1 MADISVFSRP
11 HTPEML
17 ELPLLGI
24 GERFSTLRIVNP
36 EADCAILRSMER
48 YGQITPVVVSKVVGN
63 EYQLLDGFKRLR
75 GARALTMETL
85 KARVMCLNIR
95 AGKAALMQLNWV
107 GKSINSME
115 EALVVHSLFHED
127 SLSQVEIATLLG
139 RHKSWVCRRVAL
151 IDRLCD
157 EGRDQIKLGL
167 LPISMGRELI
177 KLPRGNQDALLE
189 AIRKHHLSYR
199 ETKKLVEELQARPE
213 REHQTILQKPWEVLG
228 QQDHLDTTASNF
240 FSPLVRTI
248 HRKLLVMER
257 QCLSASF
264 TVQSTEFGQFEE
276 DEERFLRQCCEQA
289 VRTLDHTGK
298 ELQRT
303 VQPDQGAGQ

>member
-1 MADISVFSRP
+1 MADISLSIRTQP
-11 HTPEML
+11 NEII
-17 ELPLLGI
+17 ELPLTGI
-24 GERFSTLRIVNP
+24 GERFSTLRIINP
-36 EADCAILRSMER
+36 EADSAVLRSMER
-48 YGQITPVVVSKVVGN
+48 YGQITPVVVSKVSSN

-75 GARALTMETL
+75 GARALTMSGL
-85 KARVMCLNIR
+85 KARIMCLNIR

-167 LPISMGRELI
+167 LPISMGRELV

-189 AIRKHHLSYR
+189 AIRKHHLNCH
-199 ETKKLVEELQARPE
+199 ETKKLVDELQARPE
-213 REHQTILQKPWEVLG
+213 REYQAILQRPWEVLEE
-228 QQDHLDTTASNF
+228 QDHLDTTASNF
-240 FSPLVRTI
+240 FPPLVRTI
-248 HRKLLVMER
+248 HRKLIIMER
-257 QCLSASF
+257 QCLLVSSV
-264 TVQSTEFGQFEE
+264 VQSTEFGQFEE
-276 DEERFLRQCCEQA
+276 KEERFLRQCCEQA
-289 VRTLDHTGK
+289 AQTLDHTGK
-298 ELQRT
+298 ELQRI
-303 VQPDQGAGQ
+303 VRRDQGASQ